1 MAPDQKKPR
10 AVDGAQALMDL
21 DADALGVI
29 ASSLRR
35 RYRFMFRLT
44 CRTAYRLYN
53 KKTRTPLTS
62 VCGSVTMLTWA
73 RTVGVPWT
81 SAICTA
87 AARRGAF
94 AVMKWAHEHGG
105 LAYEKKT
112 AEYAAKR
119 GDARVMQSL
128 REARCA
134 FDMND
139 CLKAAASAGNYST
152 TKWICDL
159 TADDVDVCLGE
170 AWAEA
175 VESAPISY
183 LASFLEHIGDIPNE
197 TLYLAACYGR
207 CDVFEWACTVHSTR
221 GSRPVDPFDYF
232 AGYDNVCD
240 VASEAGHFEV
250 LKAAMRRGWEWTHA
264 TVVHVAAAGR
274 LDLLTVLYD
283 MEFTYPHDPEH
294 ECNDWSD
301 AIHFAA
307 TGGHVDVLRYL
318 HAKGIPWTEL
328 TCSLAANRNHL
339 HALKYLHENG
349 CPWDYRVREF
359 AMSADIIA
367 YLDEHNAPHRGP

>member
-1 MAPDQKKPR
+1 
-10 AVDGAQALMDL
+10 MDL

-44 CRTAYRLYN
+44 CRTAYRLYK
-53 KKTRTPLTS
+53 KKTLTPLTS

-94 AVMKWAHEHGG
+94 AVMKWAHDHGG
-105 LAYEKKT
+105 LAYERKT

-119 GDARVMQSL
+119 GDARVMQRL
-128 REARCA
+128 REAFCP

-139 CLKAAASAGNYST
+139 CLKAAASAGNVST
-152 TKWICDL
+152 TTWICDHMDVEHE
-159 TADDVDVCLGE
+159 DDLWFDE
-170 AWAEA
+170 AWGNA
-175 VESAPISY
+175 VQSAPISY
-183 LASFLEHIGDIPNE
+183 LVFFLEHAIGDILPHE
-197 TLYLAACYGR
+197 TLFLAACYGR
-207 CDVFEWACTVHSTR
+207 CDVFEWAYAVHSMR
-221 GSRPVDPFDYF
+221 SPPVDPLYYFD
-232 AGYDNVCD
+232 GDENVCD
-240 VASEAGHFEV
+240 TASKHGHFEV
-250 LKAAMRRGWEWTHA
+250 LRAAMRRGWGWTHA
-264 TVVHVAAAGR
+264 TIGHVAAAGR
-274 LDLLTVLYD
+274 LDLLVELYD
-283 MEFTYPHDPEH
+283 MEFTDPRDPEY

-301 AIHFAA
+301 ACHAAA

-318 HAKGIPWTEL
+318 HAKGLPWTEL
-328 TCSLAANRNHL
+328 TCSLAANRDHL
-339 HALKYLHENG
+339 DALRYLHENG

-359 AMSADIIA
+359 AASADIIA